1 MGVGS
6 GHSSKSLEIRKKPIR
21 LRVGLGPVHL
31 VQVGN
36 SRVEGRLS
44 TGSQATGRR
53 GGQPGRVA
61 TFGCLVNFSVCLFEV
76 WVPGE
81 SSRSGSLRLT
91 SGGSRLWRM
100 RRLDKPDPS
109 K

>member
-6 GHSSKSLEIRKKPIR
+6 GHSFKSLEIRKKPIR
-21 LRVGLGPVHL
+21 LQIGLGPVHL

-44 TGSQATGRR
+44 TGSQATGRQ

-61 TFGCLVNFSVCLFEV
+61 TFGCLVNLSVCLFECGYQ
-76 WVPGE
+76 GE
-81 SSRSGSLRLT
+81 SSRSGSPRST
-91 SGGSRLWRM
+91 RQA
-100 RRLDKPDPS
+100 
-109 K
+109 